1 MANKRTIWKV
11 LADLA
16 KPKPKKEP
24 EYTFLTFQGKVDKVA
39 DGELSKLAERKAKL
53 DGMIAEQ
60 KAKIK
65 VWEEEVASI
74 KPWLSTTA

>member
-1 MANKRTIWKV
+1 MKKANPIWSNIVKA
-11 LADLA
+11 LT
-16 KPKPKKEP
+16 PKPKEKP
-24 EYTFLTFQGKVDKVA
+24 EYTFASFQGKVDKVT
-39 DGELSKLAERKAKL
+39 DGERSKLAERKAKL

-74 KPWLSTTA
+74 KPWLTAQ